1 MIKFC
6 QNCYDTQF
14 NKYNPSGYYFA
25 FKDEITTCLN
35 CKHELLS
42 IDFPKLDLRTLT
54 TICNSKEFIDAM
66 IDLYN
71 KDKIEYQ
78 LKMAQFKVQEAQILQ
93 ARREEEERNVPKCPT
108 CGSKNIKSIS
118 ASSRWLS
125 VGLFGFGSNKVG
137 KTMECKNCGY
147 KW

>member
-1 MIKFC
+1 MVKFC
-6 QNCYDTQF
+6 QHCYDT
-14 NKYNPSGYYFA
+14 KYKLCKTGYLWGW
-25 FKDEITTCLN
+25 KDEVIICPH
-35 CKHELLS
+35 CQHELIS
-42 IDFPKLDLRTLT
+42 IDFPTFDLKTLT
-54 TICNSKEFIDAM
+54 CISDSKEFIDAM
-66 IDLYN
+66 INLYN

-125 VGLFGFGSNKVG
+125 VGLFGFGSSKVG